1 MSRPYVISVMSH
13 DRVGIIADVTGAI
26 KQLHGNLEDMSQTVL
41 KGYFTMLLLA
51 DFPNDVNEEQLRA
64 ALHAVKGLSS
74 FEIGLLPYEPPTHL
88 PKKPERPDDLYV
100 ITASGPDRVGLVAE
114 LTEYLR
120 LKEINIIDLATRSEQ
135 STYIMM
141 LLVKLPDGTDV
152 AKLKKGLQIAMEEFG
167 LSVEIRHQAI
177 FSKTNEI

>member
-1 MSRPYVISVMSH
+1 MFIH
-13 DRVGIIADVTGAI
+13 
-26 KQLHGNLEDMSQTVL
+26 
-41 KGYFTMLLLA
+41 
-51 DFPNDVNEEQLRA
+51 
-64 ALHAVKGLSS
+64 SS
-74 FEIGLLPYEPPTHL
+74 
-88 PKKPERPDDLYV
+88 DDLYV

-120 LKEINIIDLATRSEQ
+120 LKDINIIDLATRSEQ

>member
-1 MSRPYVISVMSH
+1 MSKPYVISVMSH

-26 KQLHGNLEDMSQTVL
+26 KQLHGNLEDMSQTVM

-51 DFPNDVNEEQLRA
+51 DFPGDVNEEQLRK

-74 FEIGLLPYEPPTHL
+74 FEIGLLPYEPPKDA
-88 PKKPERPDDLYV
+88 PKPSATSDDLYV

-120 LKEINIIDLATRSEQ
+120 LKDINIIDLATRCEQ
-135 STYIMM
+135 NTYIMM
-141 LLVKLPDGTDV
+141 LLVKLPEGTDV
-152 AKLKKGLQIAMEEFG
+152 AKLKKGLRIAMEVFG